1 MKFLKTACC
10 LLAVLLLVSCNNAS
24 QTESS
29 QAPTDTA
36 PQKSDSSDPI
46 VVTID
51 GVTRTISADKRVADE
66 VNFDESTVR
75 YLFREKT
82 AKGEKARF
90 EVDFAFSDKDS
101 LADLPKTYDLT
112 ENPALHSIAS
122 LSFMDYEREVERSL
136 NKRLIFN
143 KGTITVH
150 ELSKDKIRFEFEGEV
165 HELRNDQNK
174 STASGHIHV
183 NY

>member
-1 MKFLKTACC
+1 
-10 LLAVLLLVSCNNAS
+10 LAVLLLVSCNNAS
-24 QTESS
+24 QTRSS
-29 QAPTDTA
+29 QATA
-36 PQKSDSSDPI
+36 DASQKSDSSDPI

-82 AKGEKARF
+82 DKDEKARL

-174 STASGHIHV
+174 SPVSGHIDV
-183 NY
+183 SY